1 MVWWSK
7 LETTVALSIAE
18 AEYMAIYVVVQEVLF
33 LRQLLGNLDPAPY
46 FRINKNARR
55 QQWLQGNGN
64 CQGA

>member
-46 FRINKNARR
+46 LRINKNARR

-64 CQGA
+64 